1 MANNNILIGA
11 EGVDGANFLASC
23 LSMSNNVYYNNCSL
37 SEKIEFFFKAISEIK
52 EENGLPIWS
61 DVSMLFNDCARS
73 KNEIKFSTYQSK
85 KIYESVK
92 SDLNNQILINKVQ
105 LPLFWPLTLV
115 MEKIPQNPVV
125 KLFESKY
132 FIGLKNPDL
141 FISLRTVLGNSDL
154 DLLCVREFNLL
165 PKDLQR
171 TIKEKYKSNIQRL
184 FQCDEIFINQ
194 VSRESSTL
202 HKWNMHNMKCNVD
215 YVDDCLPENKN
226 KDKLFDLYRKGND
239 LIKNKITHEW
249 DCNWFL
255 SEDETIENLKFLYS
269 EFELGKLDQKLISEM
284 YKVWIDRIDHIKKS
298 HIKEFEVAI
307 NNFTFVNED

>member
-1 MANNNILIGA
+1 MNNVLIGA
-11 EGVDGANFLASC
+11 EGIDGANFLVAC
-23 LSMSNNVYYNNCSL
+23 LSMNNKVYFNNYSVN
-37 SEKIEFFFKAISEIK
+37 EKVEFFFNGMTNIK
-52 EENGLPIWS
+52 KENGLPIWS

-73 KNEIKFSTYQSK
+73 KSGIRFSTYQSK

-92 SDLNNQILINKVQ
+92 DNLSDKVLINKVQ
-105 LPLFWPLTLV
+105 LPLFWPLINV
-115 MEKIPQNPVV
+115 IEKNPEDPLV

-132 FIGLKNPDL
+132 FIGLVNPNL
-141 FISLRTVLGNSDL
+141 FVSLRTVLGNSEL
-154 DLLCVREFNLL
+154 DFMTVQEFGLLSEE
-165 PKDLQR
+165 LQKI
-171 TIKEKYKSNIQRL
+171 IKEKYQSNIEQL
-184 FQCDEIFINQ
+184 FKCDGI
-194 VSRESSTL
+194 STNL
-202 HKWNMHNMKCNVD
+202 VKFSTTIQHRWNMHNMKCD
-215 YVDDCLPENKN
+215 LDCLQYAYPEIKN
-226 KDKLFDLYRKGND
+226 KEKIGDLYKKSNE